1 MLIEVLIFFL
11 FRGSERIFR
20 HLQTALHGIL
30 NISVQNLMKMHDFFL
45 QTCQWLPGLAIRSFL
60 IFLRLVWIVIYHEL
74 KPVLSADVNA
84 TSAVVLQGASL
95 KMRREAP
102 ADLNASVSSK

>member
-45 QTCQWLPGLAIRSFL
+45 QTMSVAAWSSNQIIPDI
-60 IFLRLVWIVIYHEL
+60 L
-74 KPVLSADVNA
+74 KIGMDSHIP
-84 TSAVVLQGASL
+84 
-95 KMRREAP
+95 
-102 ADLNASVSSK
+102 